1 VILSTLSIMSRR
13 RRLLLLLLPS
23 VVASAAV
30 LLVAS
35 NAWADPSKE
44 DVARADVLFRDA
56 QILVQKGQLAEGCAK
71 FAESQKL
78 DPANG
83 TLLNLAICHEKEGKY
98 ATSYKELQELIG
110 ILQNSK
116 SADDKERT
124 KVANERLKVVEKKLT
139 RVSFDVSALP
149 PNPTLT
155 LDGEKVQDPSSSLPL
170 DPGPHAVEVTAGASG
185 QKKPG
190 RKSFEVRDP
199 GPMTVKL
206 DPLEDANAATPPK
219 TVDPPNKVEKPDDKG
234 QGFWNGQRVL
244 GAVVAGVGLVGIGV
258 GTYFGLDTFS
268 KKAERDKHCDDK
280 VCDPT
285 GLKLHDDAGSSAT
298 IATVGVGIGGAA
310 FIVGAIL
317 FVTASPKAPEG
328 SGSVTVGFGPNGGVI
343 RGRF

>member
-1 VILSTLSIMSRR
+1 MRPRALRFILSPSIVVTLC
-13 RRLLLLLLPS
+13 
-23 VVASAAV
+23 AST
-30 LLVAS
+30 
-35 NAWADPSKE
+35 AWAEPSKE

-56 QILVQKGQLAEGCAK
+56 QVLVQKGQLTEACAK
-71 FAESQKL
+71 FAESQRL

-98 ATSYKELQELIG
+98 ATSYKELQELLG

-116 SADDKERT
+116 TADDRERT
-124 KVANERLKVVEKKLT
+124 KVANERLKIVEKRMT

-155 LDGEKVQDPSSSLPL
+155 LDGEKVQDASAAIPL
-170 DPGPHAVEVTAGASG
+170 DPGSHAVEVNAP

-190 RKSFEVRDP
+190 RKTFDVRDP
-199 GPMTVKL
+199 GAMTVKL
-206 DPLEDANAATPPK
+206 DPLEDNAPAPPK
-219 TVDPPNKVEKPDDKG
+219 ASDPPRAGSPETDKPEDKSSG
-234 QGFWNGQRVL
+234 GFWNGQRVL

-268 KKAERDKHCDDK
+268 KKAERDKHCNDK
-280 VCDPT
+280 VCDAT

-298 IATVGVGIGGAA
+298 ISTIGVGVGGAA
-310 FIVGAIL
+310 FILGAIL
-317 FVTASPKAPEG
+317 FVTASPKAPE
-328 SGSVTVGFGPNGGVI
+328 SSVTVGFGPNGGVV